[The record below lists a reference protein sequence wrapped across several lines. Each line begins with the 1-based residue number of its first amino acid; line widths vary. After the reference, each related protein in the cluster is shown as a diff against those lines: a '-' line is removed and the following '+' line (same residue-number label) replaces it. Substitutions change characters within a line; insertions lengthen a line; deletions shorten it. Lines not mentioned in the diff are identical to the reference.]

1 MLLLLLLFVCAAAS
15 SRCVVGDGG
24 RRRQSPN
31 KKVVSC
37 FGIDPAGVNSRVL
50 QIKNALCLKTLPLI
64 AVRLLWDFIN
74 GFLQCNE
81 ENMKTQQPLR
91 ERCAQISRKTNATE
105 FEQSERSGS
114 KTDDGIENYFGSWPF
129 VLFFKEHHDDQR
141 RSLVSALKSPLPT
154 STRRRGPQQTSSS
167 AQHAAKRRRL
177 KIRLPDTPKRPAAWS

>member
-74 GFLQCNE
+74 GFLQRNE

-91 ERCAQISRKTNATE
+91 ERCAQICEKNIKKTNSNRRNVRGAKQMTGLKIILGRG
-105 FEQSERSGS
+105 RSFFFS
-114 KTDDGIENYFGSWPF
+114 KSTMMIRDGLS
-129 VLFFKEHHDDQR
+129 
-141 RSLVSALKSPLPT
+141 SPL
-154 STRRRGPQQTSSS
+154 
-167 AQHAAKRRRL
+167 
-177 KIRLPDTPKRPAAWS
+177 